1 MSVMTVVWAVLALL
15 LALDVRKV
23 RARMAAIP
31 VLAPSDDPPSPD
43 HRFLVAKGVTVD
55 DATRRAASAH
65 ARAHHLGVLD
75 LVPGDLGAMRAWGLL
90 ELLDPEA
97 YRKDRLGRGI
107 SAGQAILV
115 TADVLDR
122 AGLTDAPG
130 SPMRAV
136 AFAKA
141 AGRLK
146 HYACTATDLAVAP
159 GLHAAPEEPGTR
171 RAVLREVMG
180 GGTTVV
186 LVVLPLI
193 LAVLAFAAATNRVTG
208 WAPLAVF
215 HLQPLLALAGGRLG
229 SRGLVTTTLFRAPL
243 ELRGWLLLL
252 ADRTPVVDPAALET
266 MRPAYDALV
275 ASGTEGFFEPRVDRC
290 PICNSGDLAVRL
302 STVDLLQHKPGRFNL
317 ERCKGCGHVFQN
329 PRLSLAGLDFYYR
342 DFYDGLGEDDLEGIF
357 GAQAVSYLARAK
369 MVTPFLAPT
378 HWLDVGGGHGHFCC
392 AAREVWPEARF
403 DALDLSE
410 SIQEGRRRGWVD
422 ACFQG
427 LFPDLAPSLAGA
439 YDVVSMSHYLEHTR
453 DPAAELRAAHQ
464 ALSEGGLLMIEVPD
478 PACVLGRVLGRLWLP
493 WFQPQHQHLLS
504 VENLGKLLRETGFET
519 LQVDRGAAHQKVDF
533 FAAVY
538 LLLDWLGLPSDRPW
552 LPSGAWRRLY
562 RNLVFALGVPAIL
575 WARLMDELL
584 APLFKRW
591 ATASNTYRVLARKG
605 PATAP
610 RLLAEAAR
618 RPSELA

>member
-23 RARMAAIP
+23 RARSKAIP
-31 VLAPSDDPPSPD
+31 VLAPSDEPASPD

-65 ARAHHLGVLD
+65 ARAHGLGVLD

-90 ELLDPEA
+90 QLLDPES

-122 AGLTDAPG
+122 AGMTDAP
-130 SPMRAV
+130 PANAV

-146 HYACTATDLAVAP
+146 HYACASTDLAVAP
-159 GLHAAPEEPGTR
+159 GLHAAPEERGTR

-180 GGTTVV
+180 GGATLVI
-186 LVVLPLI
+186 VVLPLI
-193 LAVLAFAAATNRVTG
+193 LAVLAVAAATNRVTG
-208 WAPLAVF
+208 FLPLVVF
-215 HLQPLLALAGGRLG
+215 QLQPLLGLAGGRLG
-229 SRGLVTTTLFRAPL
+229 SRGLVTATLFRAPI
-243 ELRGWLLLL
+243 ELWGWLLLL
-252 ADRTPVVDPAALET
+252 SDRTPAVDPAAIVA

-275 ASGTEGFFEPRVDRC
+275 ASGTEGFFEPRIDRC
-290 PICNSGDLAVRL
+290 PICGGGDLAVRL

-317 ERCKGCGHVFQN
+317 ERCEGCGHVFQN
-329 PRLSLAGLDFYYR
+329 PRLSIAGLDYYYR

-357 GAQAVSYLARAK
+357 GAQAISYLARAR
-369 MVTPFLAPT
+369 MVAPHLSPT
-378 HWLDVGGGHGHFCC
+378 RWLDVGGGHGHFCC
-392 AAREVWPEARF
+392 AAREVWPATKF

-427 LFPDLAPSLAGA
+427 LFPELAPTLEGA

-453 DPAAELRAAHQ
+453 DPAAEIKGAHE
-464 ALSEGGLLMIEVPD
+464 ALSAGGLLMIEVPD

-504 VENLGKLLRETGFET
+504 VENLGKLLKETGFET
-519 LQVDRGAAHQKVDF
+519 LQIDRGAAHQKVDF

-538 LLLDWLGLPSDRPW
+538 LFLDWIGLPSDRPW
-552 LPSGAWRRLY
+552 LPSGGGRRSF
-562 RNLVFALGVPAIL
+562 RTLVFALGVPAIL
-575 WARLMDELL
+575 WARLMDELM
-584 APLFKRW
+584 APVFRRW
-591 ATASNTYRVLARKG
+591 AKASNTYRVLARKS
-605 PATAP
+605 A
-610 RLLAEAAR
+610 
-618 RPSELA
+618 

>member
-31 VLAPSDDPPSPD
+31 VLAPSDEPAAPD

-55 DATRRAASAH
+55 EATRRAASAH
-65 ARAHHLGVLD
+65 ARAHGLGVLD

-90 ELLDPEA
+90 QLLDPST
-97 YRKDRLGRGI
+97 YRKDRLGRGV

-115 TADVLDR
+115 TADVLER
-122 AGLTDAPG
+122 AQMTEAPG
-130 SPMRAV
+130 SSMGAV

-146 HYACTATDLAVAP
+146 HYACTTTDLAVAP

-208 WAPLAVF
+208 WLPLVVF
-215 HLQPLLALAGGRLG
+215 QIQPLLALAGGRLG
-229 SRGLVTTTLFRAPL
+229 SRGLVTATLFRAPL
-243 ELRGWLLLL
+243 ELWGWLLLL
-252 ADRTPVVDPAALET
+252 ADRTPVVDPAALVA

-275 ASGTEGFFEPRVDRC
+275 TSGTAGFFEPRIERC
-290 PICNSGDLAVRL
+290 PICGGGDLSARI
-302 STVDLLQHKPGRFNL
+302 STVDLLQHKPGRFTL
-317 ERCKGCGHVFQN
+317 EQCKGCAHVFQN
-329 PRLSLAGLDFYYR
+329 PRLSFAGLDYYYR

-357 GAQAVSYLARAK
+357 GAQAVSYLARAR
-369 MVTPFLAPT
+369 MVAPHLSPT

-392 AAREVWPEARF
+392 AARDVWPATRF

-422 ACFQG
+422 ACYRG
-427 LFPDLAPSLAGA
+427 LFPELAPTLAGA

-453 DPAAELRAAHQ
+453 DPAAEIRAARE
-464 ALSEGGLLMIEVPD
+464 ALGDGGLLMIEVPD

-519 LQVDRGAAHQKVDF
+519 LAIDRGAAHQKIDF

-538 LLLDWLGLPSDRPW
+538 LLLDWIGLPSDRPW
-552 LPSGAWRRLY
+552 LPSTRPRRLF
-562 RNLVFALGVPAIL
+562 RTLVFALGVPAIL

-584 APLFKRW
+584 APVFRRW

-605 PATAP
+605 AGG
-610 RLLAEAAR
+610 AR
-618 RPSELA
+618 PTLQIETSA